1 MSEKI
6 LLSQTVY
13 YQTINQ
19 DVNFVNQLNIN
30 IQKFFDKIQGLI
42 QKNHAQSLKK
52 NTIHQTVLNLTDQY
66 LYWES
71 SGKKFTILLEDIVGV
86 FEEEIFFDLP
96 NYLDH
101 KFLLIINS
109 YPINVN
115 TLKGNQKRKFQQNK
129 FFFLDPDVRDS
140 WLNTIK
146 NILHIPAKR
155 NLQIIVN
162 PYSGKGQAEKI
173 LRKILPI
180 FQHTNLAFSIS
191 KNNLVE
197 TEKFIKNLD
206 LSGIDGLVIIGG
218 DGTIH
223 QIINILINRPD
234 WQKYHHIPLGIIPG
248 GTSNGLSKS
257 ILELAG
263 QDYDLINATLLII
276 RGKYQPLDIVK
287 IQQYD
292 NKNAQHKNNNYQ
304 NSYSFLSVA
313 WGLIS
318 DVDIESDHLRFLGTL
333 KTDIYALFKVLTLN
347 SYQGKIFLLNPI
359 NKKTLKS
366 NDLLD
371 FNITTDFYQLDTSY
385 NLSSENWQ
393 KVISEDFI
401 LLWVLNPRWAA
412 YNLKTAPDAEI
423 SDGKIDVLI
432 LKKGVKK
439 WQILQAFLLCS
450 TGQHIFLDWV
460 EYYQA
465 EGLVLEPLTTSGNL
479 AIDGEKYDYLPI
491 KLTIVQNLINI
502 FS

>member
-6 LLSQTVY
+6 LLSQTVC

-19 DVNFVNQLNIN
+19 DVNLVNQLNIN

-42 QKNHAQSLKK
+42 QKNHTQTLKK
-52 NTIHQTVLNLTDQY
+52 NIRQTVLNLTEQY

-96 NYLDH
+96 NYLDNQ
-101 KFLLIINS
+101 FLLIINS
-109 YPINVN
+109 YPIKVN
-115 TLKGNQKRKFQQNK
+115 KLTANKKRKFQQHK
-129 FFFLDPDVRDS
+129 FFFSDQAVRDN
-140 WLNTIK
+140 WLETIK

-162 PYSGKGQAEKI
+162 PYSGKGEADKI

-180 FQHTNLAFSIS
+180 FHHSNLSFFIS
-191 KNNLVE
+191 KNNNLIE

-206 LSGIDGLVIIGG
+206 LSEIDGLVIIGG

-223 QIINILINRPD
+223 QIINILINRYD

-287 IQQYD
+287 IQQYCND
-292 NKNAQHKNNNYQ
+292 NRKHKNHNHQ
-304 NSYSFLSVA
+304 ISYSFLSIS

-359 NKKTLKS
+359 NKKSLKS
-366 NDLLD
+366 DDLL
-371 FNITTDFYQLDTSY
+371 NITTNYSQLY

-393 KVISEDFI
+393 KMITEDFI
-401 LLWVLNPRWAA
+401 LLWVINPRWAA

-432 LKKGVKK
+432 VKKGVTK
-439 WQILQAFLLCS
+439 WQILQAFLLCA
-450 TGQHIFLDWV
+450 TGQHISLDYV

-465 EGLVLEPLTTSGNL
+465 EGLFLEPLATSGNL

-491 KLTIVQNLINI
+491 KLTMVQNLINI